1 MEKINKNKMIVLF
14 RFFQDRPLA
23 LAAVAVLI
31 ILLAFGLL
39 KVILLESSDETA
51 ENTATFEVKRGPLRI
66 SVIEA
71 GTIKSRDQVVIKNE
85 VEGRTSIIYLIPEGS
100 IVKKGELLAELD
112 SSQLLDQQ
120 IEQEIRTQ
128 NAEASFIHAREN
140 LAVVENQAESDIDKA
155 KLALKFAKQDLRQY
169 LEGEYP
175 NQLKEAENKIKL
187 AKEELMRAKEKLKWS
202 NRLHEEKY
210 ISQTEKQADELAVT
224 RKTLDLDLAQNNMV
238 LLNNYV
244 RPREVAQLESDV
256 RQAQMALERVTRK
269 ASADV
274 VQAQANLR
282 AKESEFKQQQGKLKK
297 VIYNITK
304 TKIYAPQD
312 GLVIYA
318 TSAQSGSRRFGSSR
332 EPLEEGQD
340 LREREELIHLPTATS
355 VKVET
360 SVHES
365 NLRHVRTGLPAKV
378 TVDTMPGKTF
388 NGTVAHIAPLPDA
401 RARHINP
408 DLKLYA
414 TDIYLDDN
422 DSSLRT
428 GLSCN
433 VEIIIEEYA
442 DATYVPVQAVLRVGA
457 KPTVY
462 VKGANGFEARQV
474 EVGLDNNRM
483 VKIINGLREGEVVLL
498 TPPLKS
504 ASVDVLAEEA
514 VKKVTLA
521 PEEEGKR
528 GELQTEKQKKSGR
541 RRGKDKGRKEGPLSD
556 EEREKMFERRKN
568 MPPEEREKIR
578 EKRKKRQQQ
587 TDGST

>member
-39 KVILLESSDETA
+39 KVILLESSDEAA
-51 ENTATFEVKRGPLRI
+51 ENMATFEVKQGPLRI

-71 GTIKSRDQVVIKNE
+71 GTIKSRDQIVIKNE
-85 VEGRTSIIYLIPEGS
+85 VEGRTSIIYLIPEGR
-100 IVKKGELLAELD
+100 IVKKGDLLAELD

-140 LAVVENQAESDIDKA
+140 LAVVENQAKSDIDKA
-155 KLALKFAKQDLRQY
+155 ELALKFAKQDLRQY

-187 AKEELMRAKEKLKWS
+187 ATEELMRAEEKLKWS
-202 NRLHEEKY
+202 NRLHDEKY

-224 RKTLDLDLAQNNMV
+224 RKTLDLELAQNNMT
-238 LLNNYV
+238 LLKDYIYH
-244 RPREVAQLESDV
+244 REVTQLESDV

-282 AKESEFKQQQGKLKK
+282 AKESEFKQQQGKLQK
-297 VIYNITK
+297 VVDNLTK
-304 TKIYAPQD
+304 TKIYAPED

-365 NLRHVRTGLPAKV
+365 NLRHVRTGLPAKI
-378 TVDTMPGKTF
+378 TVDALPGKTF

-442 DATYVPVQAVLRVGA
+442 DA
-457 KPTVY
+457 
-462 VKGANGFEARQV
+462 
-474 EVGLDNNRM
+474 
-483 VKIINGLREGEVVLL
+483 
-498 TPPLKS
+498 
-504 ASVDVLAEEA
+504 
-514 VKKVTLA
+514 
-521 PEEEGKR
+521 
-528 GELQTEKQKKSGR
+528 
-541 RRGKDKGRKEGPLSD
+541 
-556 EEREKMFERRKN
+556 
-568 MPPEEREKIR
+568 
-578 EKRKKRQQQ
+578 
-587 TDGST
+587 